1 MGSQLV
7 KHNPELKVDGL
18 VEILEKA
25 FGDRYEVYK
34 TALIGADVIVKK
46 SGWTGVSIKLVQKAD
61 KTVIRYGVM
70 APSALVRIL
79 MAGILPWLI
88 LRFTVW
94 AAIQKEF
101 EAFVKGSPDLN

>member
-7 KHNPELKVDGL
+7 KYNPQLDVDAL
-18 VEILEKA
+18 VAILETA

-34 TALIGADVIVKK
+34 TALIGADVVVKK

-61 KTVIRYGVM
+61 KTLIRYSVM

-94 AAIQKEF
+94 SAIQKEF
-101 EAFVKGSPDLN
+101 EAFVQGSPDLN